1 MKRKYFGTNGI
12 RGIIGEL
19 ITPGF
24 IIRLGSAIA
33 ATMKKGGTVVIGS
46 DARLSSP
53 FIKQAISSSFLASG
67 IELIDVGTV
76 PTPLVQFAV
85 KYLKVDIGI
94 MVTASHNPPQFN
106 GIKVI
111 GNDGIEI
118 DITKQKKIEEI
129 YEKEQT
135 SYTDWEENKSF
146 TSIDLRKE
154 YINKILS
161 LVDVELIKSKKLK
174 AVVDAGNAVGG
185 IITPELLKQM
195 GIKVFTINGHLDGTF
210 PGRGSEPEPKTLTHM
225 SKTAKTVQANFA
237 IAHDGDADRAI
248 FGDELG
254 EVHYGD
260 KSIALFEK
268 WILKYQKNK
277 KFVTPV
283 SSSKVVEDIAEEIG
297 GEVVWTPVGCIYVS
311 HKMIQESALLG
322 GEENGGLFFTPHIP
336 VRDGAMATALMAEI
350 LAKTG
355 KTLSSLIQ
363 ELPTYYQQKDKIYCP
378 NNQKERIMHSI
389 VKNVEKAVEII
400 TIDGLKLIYEDG
412 WILIR
417 PSGTEPIF
425 RIFTEALTQEKAIER
440 VNKGKKLVKKAL
452 KINR

>member
-24 IIRLGSAIA
+24 IIRMGSAIA

-46 DARLSSP
+46 DARFSSP

-85 KYLKVDIGI
+85 KYLKADIGI

-111 GNDGIEI
+111 DNDGIEI

-129 YEKEQT
+129 YEKEHT
-135 SYTDWEENKSF
+135 SYTSWEENKTL
-146 TSIDLRKE
+146 TSINLREE
-154 YINKILS
+154 YINQILG

-174 AVVDAGNAVGG
+174 AVVDAGNSVGG
-185 IITPELLKQM
+185 IITPNLLKKI

-210 PGRGSEPEPKTLTHM
+210 PGRGSEPEPKILIHM
-225 SKTAKTVQANFA
+225 SETAKAVQANFA
-237 IAHDGDADRAI
+237 VAHDGDADRAI

-254 EVHYGD
+254 EVYYGD

-268 WILKYQKNK
+268 WILSYQKNK
-277 KFVTPV
+277 KFVTPI
-283 SSSKVVEDIAEEIG
+283 SSSRVVEDIAKEIG

-311 HKMIQESALLG
+311 RKMIQESALLG
-322 GEENGGLFFTPHIP
+322 GEENGGLFYTPHIP

-355 KTLSSLIQ
+355 KSLSSLIQ
-363 ELPTYYQQKDKIYCP
+363 ELPAYYQQKDKIYCP
-378 NNQKERIMHSI
+378 NDQKERIMHHI
-389 VKNVEKAVEII
+389 VENVEKAVETI
-400 TIDGLKLIYEDG
+400 TIDGVKLIYEDG

-425 RIFTEALTQEKAIER
+425 RIFTEALTLEKAIER
-440 VNKGKKLVKKAL
+440 VNKGKKLVEKAL
-452 KINR
+452 RK

>member
-24 IIRLGSAIA
+24 IIRMGSAIA

-111 GNDGIEI
+111 DNDGIEI

-129 YEKEQT
+129 YEEEQT
-135 SYTDWEENKSF
+135 SYTNWEENKAF
-146 TSIDLRKE
+146 TTIDLRKE
-154 YINKILS
+154 YINQILS

-210 PGRGSEPEPKTLTHM
+210 PGRGSEPEPKALIHM
-225 SKTAKTVQANFA
+225 SETAKAVKANFA
-237 IAHDGDADRAI
+237 VAHDGDADRAI

-254 EVHYGD
+254 EVYYGD

-268 WILKYQKNK
+268 WILKNQKNK

-283 SSSKVVEDIAEEIG
+283 SSSRVVEDIAEEIG

-311 HKMIQESALLG
+311 RKMIQESALLG
-322 GEENGGLFFTPHIP
+322 GEENGGLFYTPHIP

-355 KTLSSLIQ
+355 KSLSSLIQ
-363 ELPTYYQQKDKIYCP
+363 ELPTYYQQKDRIYCP
-378 NNQKERIMHSI
+378 NDQKERVMYSI
-389 VKNVEKAVEII
+389 VNKVEKAVETI
-400 TIDGLKLIYEDG
+400 TIDGVKLIYEDG

-425 RIFTEALTQEKAIER
+425 RIFTEALTQEKAKER
-440 VNKGKKLVKKAL
+440 VNKGKKLVEKAL
-452 KINR
+452 

>member
-24 IIRLGSAIA
+24 IIRMGSAIA

-46 DARLSSP
+46 DARFSSP

-85 KYLKVDIGI
+85 KYLKADIGI

-111 GNDGIEI
+111 DNDGIEI

-129 YEKEQT
+129 YEKEHT
-135 SYTDWEENKSF
+135 SYTSWEENKTL
-146 TSIDLRKE
+146 TSINLREE
-154 YINKILS
+154 YINQILG

-174 AVVDAGNAVGG
+174 AVVDAGNSVGG
-185 IITPELLKQM
+185 IITPNLLKKI

-210 PGRGSEPEPKTLTHM
+210 PGRGSEPEPKNLIHM
-225 SKTAKTVQANFA
+225 SETAKAVQANFA
-237 IAHDGDADRAI
+237 VAHDGDADRAI

-268 WILKYQKNK
+268 WILNYQKNK

-283 SSSKVVEDIAEEIG
+283 SSSRVVEDIAEEIG

-311 HKMIQESALLG
+311 RKMIQESALLG
-322 GEENGGLFFTPHIP
+322 GEENGGLFYTPHIP

-355 KTLSSLIQ
+355 KSLSSLIQ
-363 ELPTYYQQKDKIYCP
+363 ELPAYYQQKDKIYCP
-378 NNQKERIMHSI
+378 NDQKERIMHHI
-389 VKNVEKAVEII
+389 VENVEKAVETI
-400 TIDGLKLIYEDG
+400 TIDGVKLIYEDG

-425 RIFTEALTQEKAIER
+425 RIFTEALTLEKAIER
-440 VNKGKKLVKKAL
+440 VNKGKKLVEKAL
-452 KINR
+452 RK